1 MNVTGPRPDLEP
13 SGRPVTWESSV
24 DSITNGRFIA
34 QRNIFREFLDAPE
47 VPGIDAQEL
56 PEEASTL
63 WASADGPL

>member
-1 MNVTGPRPDLEP
+1 M
-13 SGRPVTWESSV
+13 TWESSV